1 MAQQIKNTFLKSKMN
16 KDLDDR
22 ILPNGEYRDARNIS
36 VGRSE
41 DDDIGALENIIGNV
55 LISSTDLNDPNLEII
70 GLKESANTNTVFVF
84 LTDYTDP
91 NPSIP
96 TNAPVGSQHYI
107 YALNIITQDYIKL
120 VEGEFLNFSK
130 TNRIIGINLI
140 ESLLFWTDNRNQ
152 PRKINTAVFNNVSQ
166 EGRSTEDQYYTKE
179 HQISVAKYSPF
190 KAMELYT
197 RTQVT
202 VKSFDPSLNWV
213 KIEGDQ
219 VTELTPFIGAA
230 VVSLDVASLTGID
243 YIFISSVALD
253 GGDTKITFNKALDI
267 APTVGDI
274 LFFIKSTM
282 TNQDSNITWPG
293 DPNYLEDLFV
303 RFSYRFKYDDNE
315 YSLMAPFTQIA
326 FIPKQKGYFIN
337 GDEEAAYRST
347 IVDFMENNVQ
357 NIGLIIKLPD
367 LANRIASTYKIKEIE
382 ILFRKSDEVAVRV
395 LESVPVSEV
404 VLNSEP
410 GTNVYTYDYQSRKPY
425 RTLPE
430 AQTVRVYDK
439 VPVTAFAQES
449 AGNRIIYGNYKDQH
463 TPPSSIDYNCGISH
477 KNTSGFSN
485 NFIEYP
491 NHSVKRNRN
500 YQVGIVLADKFGR
513 QSPVI
518 LSRVDQGSNV
528 GGNFYSGST
537 IYSPYDIAAIATS
550 PADWFGDTI
559 ELILN
564 SPIQS
569 VRNDALGTPGMYAVP
584 QKNQSNGDGFAI
596 TTGGGTGINGNTWT
610 FRYTGNT
617 YPLNQNIPEVGDYLR
632 GEYADFVEV
641 LTITG
646 PLANNYTVTTDGQ
659 VSSSYLPTI
668 NQPAGYPD
676 IRFAYKINDLGW
688 YSYKIVVKQTQQEYY
703 NVYLPGILN
712 GYPGQALLPNSEII
726 GDGAIEGAFPSDEL
740 NLTAHT
746 VLFNDNIN
754 KIPRDLAELGP
765 DQKQFR
771 SSVKLFGRVENKMNI
786 TTSNTVPEPSNS
798 QYYPTLNSSKNAISH
813 TAVTI
818 ATAKDLDMAFNQ
830 LSNSNVNVLTE
841 SWQSNANQTEFA
853 ITSFTASQLQNNL
866 ITVTVGGVQVYN
878 WSISQTSL
886 VFEATYGAG
895 PVIQMTVTGTSIA
908 AGGLD
913 GDKVF
918 YQIDSNP
925 LVARISTK
933 SKPIGSDALLSSTN
947 PVAVTGGF
955 KWNMQPYL
963 AVYETQPVE
972 SLLDIYWETSSE
984 GFVADINSEV
994 LSGFDGITSFE
1005 GVIFNFTEAASP
1017 GEAITS
1023 FFRPLNAQGVFIN
1036 NTTASLV
1043 SVFDN
1048 SNPPQNVTDRFR
1060 LIVSTDAAT
1069 LGEYQLA
1076 LAPEVD
1082 GFVFTEGSNIT
1093 DVFSFEIESTT
1104 SGGDVTTNIIQ
1115 GVPEG
1120 DGALINVRPNVLN
1133 GAIPAQNWEL
1143 ETTAILRANAWTS
1156 AKISN
1161 GSSVITSPLPAG
1173 GYNTLGLVFS
1183 MEDTPTGINPIQQFG
1198 WEMNPSNGE
1207 ITQAAANTPVG
1218 TYEIKIIATDAN
1230 NVANGGNG
1238 VYAPLSYN
1246 QTLTVVIGSEGID
1259 PGLANLTCV
1268 TAAPDGSA
1276 NVPAD
1281 GPILVQT
1288 NGITLD
1294 QGGTVPGFSTG
1305 IWYITAEDPGVD
1317 ENNVSNIFGWSTGP
1331 GGRLL
1336 LGKSINNTGRPAPL
1350 PPGYPSNTEALP
1362 AFSDD
1367 QGAPQPLE
1375 KWMFRMGTSAHTS
1388 GTLVFNM
1395 TIAGRFSKFG
1405 LGLRAPDQF
1414 GTTQWFD
1421 GEYIIYMRK
1430 VGDADN
1436 AWKELSAGDFPEA
1449 NNAINNLVV
1458 NKQNENENGKTAWPH
1473 AKTGERAV
1481 PVTSPDYKIMWG
1493 KPTDNTGIGYAHF
1506 INAFNFN
1513 EIATGGVG
1521 VEYALVMNALTG
1533 EGGDD
1538 PSGVKRTVAWLTLDD
1553 LDNSTCAP
1561 WQGENA
1567 AANTLYPASGGG
1579 KKAFLYK
1586 KSSFGNSRE
1595 YADASQGDEVY
1606 FAKTPYIDYVRNFF
1620 EDEAFTQTVTPP
1632 NSNEP
1637 FLNYYLQLVG
1647 PDTTGVNP
1655 GFDPPLVPFN
1665 YGGGAFNAQMVAKFS
1680 DTGLVESNNVQFQ
1693 TKSTLVA
1700 NVELTSSPED
1710 FIYKSPL
1717 GDSESDS
1724 GSRNTG
1730 MSRLN
1735 IKDI

>member
-1 MAQQIKNTFLKSKMN
+1 MAKEIKNTFLKSKMN

-55 LISSTDLNDPNLEII
+55 LISNTDLNDPNLEII

-91 NPSIP
+91 NPFIP

-166 EGRSTEDQYYTKE
+166 EGRSTEEQYYTKE

-202 VKSFDPSLNWV
+202 VKSFDPSRNWV

-315 YSLMAPFTQIA
+315 HSLMAPFTQIA

-337 GDEEAAYRST
+337 GDEEAVYRST

-367 LANRIASTYKIKEIE
+367 LANRIASAYKIKEIE

-410 GTNVYTYDYQSRKPY
+410 GTNIYAYDYQSRKPY

-550 PADWFGDTI
+550 PADWFGDAI

-584 QKNQSNGDGFAI
+584 QKIKVAEMALRLQQEAEPVLMVTLGPLDIQEI
-596 TTGGGTGINGNTWT
+596 TI
-610 FRYTGNT
+610 RI
-617 YPLNQNIPEVGDYLR
+617 NQNIPEVGDYLR
-632 GEYADFVEV
+632 GEYTDFVKV

-712 GYPGQALLPNSEII
+712 GYPGQSGALNTASFVGEDTEPGGIDNGIFPDDETNKT
-726 GDGAIEGAFPSDEL
+726 AF
-740 NLTAHT
+740 T

-754 KIPRDLAELGP
+754 KIPRDLAEVGP
-765 DQKQFR
+765 DQKQYR
-771 SSVKLFGRVENKMNI
+771 SSVTLFGRVTNIMTVGTYNAVTGISGSSTFNK
-786 TTSNTVPEPSNS
+786 
-798 QYYPTLNSSKNAISH
+798 QYYARIDSEGKTAISH
-813 TAVTI
+813 TSTAI
-818 ATAKDLDMAFNQ
+818 ARAKEVNMGYADL
-830 LSNSNVNVLTE
+830 
-841 SWQSNANQTEFA
+841 
-853 ITSFTASQLQNNL
+853 
-866 ITVTVGGVQVYN
+866 
-878 WSISQTSL
+878 
-886 VFEATYGAG
+886 
-895 PVIQMTVTGTSIA
+895 
-908 AGGLD
+908 
-913 GDKVF
+913 
-918 YQIDSNP
+918 
-925 LVARISTK
+925 
-933 SKPIGSDALLSSTN
+933 
-947 PVAVTGGF
+947 
-955 KWNMQPYL
+955 
-963 AVYETQPVE
+963 
-972 SLLDIYWETSSE
+972 
-984 GFVADINSEV
+984 
-994 LSGFDGITSFE
+994 
-1005 GVIFNFTEAASP
+1005 
-1017 GEAITS
+1017 
-1023 FFRPLNAQGVFIN
+1023 
-1036 NTTASLV
+1036 
-1043 SVFDN
+1043 
-1048 SNPPQNVTDRFR
+1048 
-1060 LIVSTDAAT
+1060 STDND
-1069 LGEYQLA
+1069 QL
-1076 LAPEVD
+1076 LR
-1082 GFVFTEGSNIT
+1082 
-1093 DVFSFEIESTT
+1093 SF
-1104 SGGDVTTNIIQ
+1104 
-1115 GVPEG
+1115 
-1120 DGALINVRPNVLN
+1120 
-1133 GAIPAQNWEL
+1133 
-1143 ETTAILRANAWTS
+1143 
-1156 AKISN
+1156 
-1161 GSSVITSPLPAG
+1161 
-1173 GYNTLGLVFS
+1173 
-1183 MEDTPTGINPIQQFG
+1183 
-1198 WEMNPSNGE
+1198 
-1207 ITQAAANTPVG
+1207 
-1218 TYEIKIIATDAN
+1218 
-1230 NVANGGNG
+1230 
-1238 VYAPLSYN
+1238 
-1246 QTLTVVIGSEGID
+1246 
-1259 PGLANLTCV
+1259 
-1268 TAAPDGSA
+1268 
-1276 NVPAD
+1276 
-1281 GPILVQT
+1281 
-1288 NGITLD
+1288 
-1294 QGGTVPGFSTG
+1294 
-1305 IWYITAEDPGVD
+1305 
-1317 ENNVSNIFGWSTGP
+1317 
-1331 GGRLL
+1331 
-1336 LGKSINNTGRPAPL
+1336 KSI
-1350 PPGYPSNTEALP
+1350 
-1362 AFSDD
+1362 
-1367 QGAPQPLE
+1367 
-1375 KWMFRMGTSAHTS
+1375 
-1388 GTLVFNM
+1388 
-1395 TIAGRFSKFG
+1395 
-1405 LGLRAPDQF
+1405 
-1414 GTTQWFD
+1414 
-1421 GEYIIYMRK
+1421 
-1430 VGDADN
+1430 
-1436 AWKELSAGDFPEA
+1436 
-1449 NNAINNLVV
+1449 
-1458 NKQNENENGKTAWPH
+1458 
-1473 AKTGERAV
+1473 
-1481 PVTSPDYKIMWG
+1481 
-1493 KPTDNTGIGYAHF
+1493 
-1506 INAFNFN
+1506 
-1513 EIATGGVG
+1513 
-1521 VEYALVMNALTG
+1521 
-1533 EGGDD
+1533 
-1538 PSGVKRTVAWLTLDD
+1538 
-1553 LDNSTCAP
+1553 
-1561 WQGENA
+1561 
-1567 AANTLYPASGGG
+1567 
-1579 KKAFLYK
+1579 
-1586 KSSFGNSRE
+1586 
-1595 YADASQGDEVY
+1595 
-1606 FAKTPYIDYVRNFF
+1606 
-1620 EDEAFTQTVTPP
+1620 
-1632 NSNEP
+1632 
-1637 FLNYYLQLVG
+1637 
-1647 PDTTGVNP
+1647 
-1655 GFDPPLVPFN
+1655 
-1665 YGGGAFNAQMVAKFS
+1665 
-1680 DTGLVESNNVQFQ
+1680 
-1693 TKSTLVA
+1693 
-1700 NVELTSSPED
+1700 
-1710 FIYKSPL
+1710 
-1717 GDSESDS
+1717 
-1724 GSRNTG
+1724 
-1730 MSRLN
+1730 
-1735 IKDI
+1735 